1 MAIFLGRELGERIK
15 RLNVFNNALDAAP
28 LGPSTSFHP
37 SPPPQNFLCT
47 LDASKLF
54 SPGYFAL
61 FKASLPRAMNSSCV
75 ASKISETSFSGYNFD
90 FYCKPFQDQEH
101 PFYVPVFC

>member
-15 RLNVFNNALDAAP
+15 RLNVFNTALDAAP

-54 SPGYFAL
+54 RLLCSFQGFTSESHEFFMCCIKNLGNIL
-61 FKASLPRAMNSSCV
+61 FRLQ
-75 ASKISETSFSGYNFD
+75 F
-90 FYCKPFQDQEH
+90 
-101 PFYVPVFC
+101 